1 VVAKIARHSFDL
13 TSPRNRKAAEMRSL
27 WSALT
32 AIVCGIGFSAR
43 AEEAPVG
50 FVKALSGTATVMHP
64 SLQLSGPT
72 STASSR
78 ALSKPRRG
86 SRLSISFIFRQG
98 RQSSNPR
105 SRGDLGAT
113 IASAKGTPN
122 VDISVVGHTDVTGAD
137 PYNLALSLRRER
149 RSRRSERSERHHRD
163 CISRSEQPPYSGAA
177 GGPTRAA
184 QQARRGHHPLRGD
197 RSRHF
202 CPSGDRPL
210 RQPLFALDATP
221 FLLTK
226 CCIIPS
232 MCYRFGT
239 YD

>member
-1 VVAKIARHSFDL
+1 
-13 TSPRNRKAAEMRSL
+13 MRSL

-137 PYNLALSLRRER
+137 PYNLALSLRRAESVSDALVAASVPSDIIEIAYHGANNLLIPAPRGAPQSSATGASRSPSAER
-149 RSRRSERSERHHRD
+149 RSKPTFLPIRGSSTPATLVRAQCDTVSVNQMLHNSVNVLSVWHLRLKLALNADSRGRR
-163 CISRSEQPPYSGAA
+163 
-177 GGPTRAA
+177 
-184 QQARRGHHPLRGD
+184 
-197 RSRHF
+197 
-202 CPSGDRPL
+202 
-210 RQPLFALDATP
+210 
-221 FLLTK
+221 
-226 CCIIPS
+226 
-232 MCYRFGT
+232 
-239 YD
+239 

>member
-137 PYNLALSLRRER
+137 PYNLALSLRRAESVSDALVAASVPSDIIEIAYHGANNLLIPAPRGVPPEQRNR
-149 RSRRSERSERHHRD
+149 RVAVTIR
-163 CISRSEQPPYSGAA
+163 
-177 GGPTRAA
+177 
-184 QQARRGHHPLRGD
+184 
-197 RSRHF
+197 
-202 CPSGDRPL
+202 
-210 RQPLFALDATP
+210 
-221 FLLTK
+221 
-226 CCIIPS
+226 
-232 MCYRFGT
+232 
-239 YD
+239 